1 MKQNKTYLHLGVTL
15 IVSACAVLMFY
26 DTFFQSRVLL
36 DFFDKLMSV
45 LSPVIYGLVFAYLL
59 APIVDF
65 FDRYIQKGLPKV
77 KSSLVRGLSILVTW
91 ICVIALIY
99 LMFSILIPELVDST
113 KTLADN
119 FESYYK
125 TVYNWVNSLVENQTI
140 FSDDIYSDQLLS
152 ALNGY
157 YDKLVK
163 WVTDTVIPQA
173 QVAIVAVT
181 GGIWS
186 VVIFL
191 KNILI
196 GMMISVYL
204 LARKESFAK
213 QSKKILYAI
222 LPETPYRRTLRA
234 VAEAD
239 RIFSGFVRGKLLDS
253 LIIGILCFICCSIFK
268 FPYTPI
274 ISVFVGV
281 TNIIPIFGPFL
292 GAIPSAFL
300 ILLVSPKQC
309 LYFILFIIALQQFDG
324 NILGPKIL
332 GKSTGISSFWVIVAI
347 VVGGGFGGRQIEL
360 HFALP
365 AHGAQVAG
373 GGARQG
379 PELALR
385 GGCLGRR
392 ERPGAPG
399 LDLHEM
405 QHAFPAGHD
414 VQLVTALPPVERAD
428 FVPRTSE
435 VFRRGAFAGPARFGC
450 RGHQWMMR
458 WMVLAR
464 SMAFFSPSASSRS
477 SIRRM
482 ICNWCMCSRSTSSTL
497 YLLRNRIGTHVAAEL
512 LARRTVLSKPPP
524 ARSKM

>member
-191 KNILI
+191 KNLLI

-347 VVGGGFGGRQIEL
+347 VVGGGFGGVLGMFLGVPVFACIHSAVSFLCESSLRKKGVTDDAMFAPAPLASPDEKKEVTPALIVNTVAEHFHVSVDDIRSNKRNNEIVVPRQIAMYLCNTMTSVGLKKIGSEI
-360 HFALP
+360 
-365 AHGAQVAG
+365 G
-373 GGARQG
+373 GR
-379 PELALR
+379 
-385 GGCLGRR
+385 
-392 ERPGAPG
+392 
-399 LDLHEM
+399 DH
-405 QHAFPAGHD
+405 
-414 VQLVTALPPVERAD
+414 
-428 FVPRTSE
+428 S
-435 VFRRGAFAGPARFGC
+435 
-450 RGHQWMMR
+450 
-458 WMVLAR
+458 
-464 SMAFFSPSASSRS
+464 
-477 SIRRM
+477 
-482 ICNWCMCSRSTSSTL
+482 
-497 YLLRNRIGTHVAAEL
+497 
-512 LARRTVLSKPPP
+512 TVLHGSKKISDEMKTSDDMRKTIEILQKKISPG
-524 ARSKM
+524 

>member
-77 KSSLVRGLSILVTW
+77 KSSLVRGLSILVAW

-99 LMFSILIPELVDST
+99 LMFSILIPELVDSM

-234 VAEAD
+234 LRA
-239 RIFSGFVRGKLLDS
+239 RFVS
-253 LIIGILCFICCSIFK
+253 
-268 FPYTPI
+268 
-274 ISVFVGV
+274 
-281 TNIIPIFGPFL
+281 
-292 GAIPSAFL
+292 
-300 ILLVSPKQC
+300 
-309 LYFILFIIALQQFDG
+309 
-324 NILGPKIL
+324 
-332 GKSTGISSFWVIVAI
+332 
-347 VVGGGFGGRQIEL
+347 
-360 HFALP
+360 
-365 AHGAQVAG
+365 HGLRRV
-373 GGARQG
+373 
-379 PELALR
+379 LAS
-385 GGCLGRR
+385 LGRELLCGR
-392 ERPGAPG
+392 
-399 LDLHEM
+399 
-405 QHAFPAGHD
+405 
-414 VQLVTALPPVERAD
+414 
-428 FVPRTSE
+428 
-435 VFRRGAFAGPARFGC
+435 
-450 RGHQWMMR
+450 
-458 WMVLAR
+458 
-464 SMAFFSPSASSRS
+464 
-477 SIRRM
+477 
-482 ICNWCMCSRSTSSTL
+482 
-497 YLLRNRIGTHVAAEL
+497 LLRQKRPFAR
-512 LARRTVLSKPPP
+512 ARRV
-524 ARSKM
+524 

>member
-36 DFFDKLMSV
+36 DFFDKLMQV
-45 LSPVIYGLVFAYLL
+45 LSPVIYGLAFAYLL

-65 FDRYIQKGLPKV
+65 FDRLIEKAAPKA
-77 KSSLVRGLSILVTW
+77 KSSVIRGLSILITW
-91 ICVIALIY
+91 LCVIAMIY
-99 LMFSILIPELVDST
+99 LMFSILIPELVDSV
-113 KTLADN
+113 KTLAAN
-119 FESYYK
+119 FETYYK
-125 TVYNWVNSLVENQTI
+125 TVYNWVTALMENEDL
-140 FSDDIYSDQLLS
+140 FSDEVLSDQVLS

-163 WVTDTVIPQA
+163 WITDTVIPQA

-347 VVGGGFGGRQIEL
+347 VVGGGFGGVLGMFLGVPI
-360 HFALP
+360 FA
-365 AHGAQVAG
+365 
-373 GGARQG
+373 
-379 PELALR
+379 
-385 GGCLGRR
+385 CI
-392 ERPGAPG
+392 
-399 LDLHEM
+399 
-405 QHAFPAGHD
+405 
-414 VQLVTALPPVERAD
+414 
-428 FVPRTSE
+428 S
-435 VFRRGAFAGPARFGC
+435 
-450 RGHQWMMR
+450 
-458 WMVLAR
+458 
-464 SMAFFSPSASSRS
+464 
-477 SIRRM
+477 
-482 ICNWCMCSRSTSSTL
+482 
-497 YLLRNRIGTHVAAEL
+497 
-512 LARRTVLSKPPP
+512 
-524 ARSKM
+524 

>member
-36 DFFDKLMSV
+36 DFFDRLMSV

-91 ICVIALIY
+91 
-99 LMFSILIPELVDST
+99 LVDST

-204 LARKESFAK
+204 LARKESFVK

-347 VVGGGFGGRQIEL
+347 VVGGGFGGVLGMFLGVPI
-360 HFALP
+360 FACISSLVNWFTNRSLTKKGVTDDAMFDP
-365 AHGAQVAG
+365 APA
-373 GGARQG
+373 
-379 PELALR
+379 
-385 GGCLGRR
+385 
-392 ERPGAPG
+392 AP
-399 LDLHEM
+399 LDEKK
-405 QHAFPAGHD
+405 D
-414 VQLVTALPPVERAD
+414 
-428 FVPRTSE
+428 
-435 VFRRGAFAGPARFGC
+435 
-450 RGHQWMMR
+450 
-458 WMVLAR
+458 
-464 SMAFFSPSASSRS
+464 
-477 SIRRM
+477 
-482 ICNWCMCSRSTSSTL
+482 
-497 YLLRNRIGTHVAAEL
+497 
-512 LARRTVLSKPPP
+512 
-524 ARSKM
+524 

>member
-1 MKQNKTYLHLGVTL
+1 M
-15 IVSACAVLMFY
+15 
-26 DTFFQSRVLL
+26 
-36 DFFDKLMSV
+36 
-45 LSPVIYGLVFAYLL
+45 
-59 APIVDF
+59 
-65 FDRYIQKGLPKV
+65 
-77 KSSLVRGLSILVTW
+77 
-91 ICVIALIY
+91 
-99 LMFSILIPELVDST
+99 
-113 KTLADN
+113 
-119 FESYYK
+119 
-125 TVYNWVNSLVENQTI
+125 ENQTI

-191 KNILI
+191 KNLLI

-253 LIIGILCFICCSIFK
+253 LIIGILCFIVCSILK

-274 ISVFVGV
+274 IAVFVGV

-347 VVGGGFGGRQIEL
+347 VVGGGFGGVLGMFLGVPI
-360 HFALP
+360 FACISSLVNWFTNRSLTKKGVTDDAMFDP
-365 AHGAQVAG
+365 A
-373 GGARQG
+373 
-379 PELALR
+379 PLA
-385 GGCLGRR
+385 
-392 ERPGAPG
+392 
-399 LDLHEM
+399 
-405 QHAFPAGHD
+405 
-414 VQLVTALPPVERAD
+414 
-428 FVPRTSE
+428 
-435 VFRRGAFAGPARFGC
+435 
-450 RGHQWMMR
+450 
-458 WMVLAR
+458 
-464 SMAFFSPSASSRS
+464 SPD
-477 SIRRM
+477 
-482 ICNWCMCSRSTSSTL
+482 
-497 YLLRNRIGTHVAAEL
+497 E
-512 LARRTVLSKPPP
+512 K
-524 ARSKM
+524 KD

>member
-1 MKQNKTYLHLGVTL
+1 MKNHKTYLHLGVTL
-15 IVSACAVLMFY
+15 VASACLVLVFY

-36 DFFDKLMSV
+36 DFADTLMSV

-59 APIVDF
+59 APIVDYF
-65 FDRYIQKGLPKV
+65 GNLIEKALPKA
-77 KSSLVRGLSILVTW
+77 KSSLTRGLSILVTW
-91 ICVIALIY
+91 IVVLALIY
-99 LMFSILIPELVDST
+99 LMFSILIPELVEST
-113 KTLADN
+113 KTLAAN
-119 FESYYK
+119 FENYYK
-125 TVYNWVNSLVENQTI
+125 TVYNWVNALVQNETL
-140 FSDDIYSDQLLS
+140 FSDDVFSDQVLS

-163 WVTDTVIPQA
+163 WITDTVIPQA

-191 KNILI
+191 KNLLI

-204 LARKESFAK
+204 LARKEGFAR

-234 VAEAD
+234 VSEAD

-253 LIIGILCFICCSIFK
+253 LIIGIICFVCCSIFK

-292 GAIPSAFL
+292 GAVPSAFL

-309 LYFILFIIALQQFDG
+309 LYFIIFIIALQQFDG

-347 VVGGGFGGRQIEL
+347 VVGGGFGGVLGMFLGVPIFACVSSLVNWFTDRSLEKKGATEEL
-360 HFALP
+360 FDPLP
-365 AHGAQVAG
+365 A
-373 GGARQG
+373 
-379 PELALR
+379 
-385 GGCLGRR
+385 
-392 ERPGAPG
+392 PGEKK
-399 LDLHEM
+399 D
-405 QHAFPAGHD
+405 
-414 VQLVTALPPVERAD
+414 
-428 FVPRTSE
+428 
-435 VFRRGAFAGPARFGC
+435 
-450 RGHQWMMR
+450 
-458 WMVLAR
+458 
-464 SMAFFSPSASSRS
+464 
-477 SIRRM
+477 
-482 ICNWCMCSRSTSSTL
+482 
-497 YLLRNRIGTHVAAEL
+497 
-512 LARRTVLSKPPP
+512 
-524 ARSKM
+524 

>member
-45 LSPVIYGLVFAYLL
+45 LSPVIYGLAFAYLL

-125 TVYNWVNSLVENQTI
+125 TVYNWVNSLVENQAI

-191 KNILI
+191 KNLLI

-222 LPETPYRRTLRA
+222 LPETPYRRTLHA

-253 LIIGILCFICCSIFK
+253 LIIGILCFICCSILK

-347 VVGGGFGGRQIEL
+347 VVGGGFGGVLGMFLGVPI
-360 HFALP
+360 FACISSLVNWFTNRSLTKK
-365 AHGAQVAG
+365 G
-373 GGARQG
+373 
-379 PELALR
+379 
-385 GGCLGRR
+385 
-392 ERPGAPG
+392 
-399 LDLHEM
+399 
-405 QHAFPAGHD
+405 
-414 VQLVTALPPVERAD
+414 VTADAM
-428 FVPRTSE
+428 
-435 VFRRGAFAGPARFGC
+435 FAPAP
-450 RGHQWMMR
+450 
-458 WMVLAR
+458 LA
-464 SMAFFSPSASSRS
+464 SPD
-477 SIRRM
+477 
-482 ICNWCMCSRSTSSTL
+482 
-497 YLLRNRIGTHVAAEL
+497 E
-512 LARRTVLSKPPP
+512 K
-524 ARSKM
+524 KD

>member
-213 QSKKILYAI
+213 HSKKILYAI

-253 LIIGILCFICCSIFK
+253 LIIGILCFICC
-268 FPYTPI
+268 
-274 ISVFVGV
+274 
-281 TNIIPIFGPFL
+281 
-292 GAIPSAFL
+292 AFL

-347 VVGGGFGGRQIEL
+347 VVGGGFGGVLGMFLGVPI
-360 HFALP
+360 FACISSLVNWFTNRSLTKKGVTDDAMFAP
-365 AHGAQVAG
+365 A
-373 GGARQG
+373 
-379 PELALR
+379 PLA
-385 GGCLGRR
+385 
-392 ERPGAPG
+392 
-399 LDLHEM
+399 
-405 QHAFPAGHD
+405 
-414 VQLVTALPPVERAD
+414 
-428 FVPRTSE
+428 
-435 VFRRGAFAGPARFGC
+435 
-450 RGHQWMMR
+450 
-458 WMVLAR
+458 
-464 SMAFFSPSASSRS
+464 SPD
-477 SIRRM
+477 
-482 ICNWCMCSRSTSSTL
+482 
-497 YLLRNRIGTHVAAEL
+497 E
-512 LARRTVLSKPPP
+512 K
-524 ARSKM
+524 KD

>member
-1 MKQNKTYLHLGVTL
+1 MKNKTYLHLGVTL

-65 FDRYIQKGLPKV
+65 FDRGIEKGLPKA

-91 ICVIALIY
+91 LCAIALIY
-99 LMFSILIPELVDST
+99 LMFSILVPELVDSV
-113 KTLADN
+113 KTLAAN
-119 FESYYK
+119 FENYYR
-125 TVYNWVNSLVENQTI
+125 TVYNWVNALVQNETLFSSSDV
-140 FSDDIYSDQLLS
+140 FSDQVLS

-163 WVTDTVIPQA
+163 WITDTVIPQA

-186 VVIFL
+186 VVVFL
-191 KNILI
+191 KNVLI

-213 QSKKILYAI
+213 QSKKLLYAI

-253 LIIGILCFICCSIFK
+253 LIIGIICFICCSIFN

-300 ILLVSPKQC
+300 ILLVSPRQC
-309 LYFILFIIALQQFDG
+309 LDFIIFIIVLQQFDG

-347 VVGGGFGGRQIEL
+347 VVGGGFGGVLGMFLGVPI
-360 HFALP
+360 FA
-365 AHGAQVAG
+365 
-373 GGARQG
+373 
-379 PELALR
+379 
-385 GGCLGRR
+385 CISS
-392 ERPGAPG
+392 
-399 LDLHEM
+399 
-405 QHAFPAGHD
+405 
-414 VQLVTALPPVERAD
+414 LVNWFTD
-428 FVPRTSE
+428 
-435 VFRRGAFAGPARFGC
+435 
-450 RGHQWMMR
+450 
-458 WMVLAR
+458 R
-464 SMAFFSPSASSRS
+464 SLNKKGVTDDAMFDP
-477 SIRRM
+477 
-482 ICNWCMCSRSTSSTL
+482 T
-497 YLLRNRIGTHVAAEL
+497 
-512 LARRTVLSKPPP
+512 PP
-524 ARSKM
+524 ASPDKKKD